1 MNMNT
6 QKTKSILFLSLVLV
20 LILSA
25 CGGEETPTITEPVE
39 SISLDYV
46 IAEGHLLPAHN
57 SWLNFSAQGR
67 IEEIL
72 VREGEKVARDQV
84 LMRLANREGA
94 EASLQAAELELTQ
107 ARQYYDDF
115 TRTSGL
121 ATAEAWQAY
130 LYIQMQRGEAE
141 GEWED
146 LDLEFLE
153 DKIDDAL
160 IEVRDREDELE
171 DAQEEWEIYQDIDE
185 GNYARQAAEDDLE
198 DAQEAFNEAQR
209 DLEEAIR
216 KIDLIQAD
224 LDAAL
229 AAEAEAKRKYEMW
242 SQEGFDLDQQTLLE
256 SRVTA
261 AEAGVK
267 AAQIALD
274 NYRLTAP
281 FAGTVTDIYLETGQF
296 VGPEARAVQLADLSE
311 FIIETSDLTEL
322 EVVKI
327 SVGQT
332 VEIVPDALPDIL
344 LLGKVEQIGQS
355 FKTQAGDIIYTIT
368 IRLDETDPNLRWGM
382 TVELTFL
389 PE

>member
-1 MNMNT
+1 MKT
-6 QKTKSILFLSLVLV
+6 QFTKIILVLSLVL
-20 LILSA
+20 LITLSA
-25 CGGEETPTITEPVE
+25 CGAEETPTLEPVE

-46 IAEGHLLPAHN
+46 VAEGHIFPAHD

-67 IEEIL
+67 VAEIL
-72 VREGEKVARDQV
+72 VVEGEKVRRDQI
-84 LMRLANREGA
+84 LMRLSDSEGA
-94 EASLQAAELELTQ
+94 EAALLAAELELTR
-107 ARQYYDDF
+107 ARQDYDDF
-115 TRTSGL
+115 TRTSELGS
-121 ATAEAWQAY
+121 AQAWQAY
-130 LYIQMQRGEAE
+130 LSTQTQRGEAE
-141 GEWED
+141 SEWED

-171 DAQEEWEIYQDIDE
+171 DALEEWEIYQDIDE

-216 KIDLIQAD
+216 KIDGPRAN

-229 AAEAEAKRKYEMW
+229 AAEAEAKREFEMW
-242 SQEGFDLDQQTLLE
+242 SQEGFDLDQQILLE

-261 AEAGVK
+261 AEAGVN
-267 AAQIALD
+267 AAQKALD
-274 NYRLTAP
+274 NYTLTAP
-281 FAGTVTDIYLETGQF
+281 FAGTVTDIYLEIGQF

-327 SVGQT
+327 SVGQI
-332 VEIVPDALPDIL
+332 VEIVPDALPDTT
-344 LLGKVEQIGQS
+344 LLGKVEQIGDS

-368 IRLDETDPNLRWGM
+368 ISLDETDPNLRWGM

>member
-1 MNMNT
+1 MNT
-6 QKTKSILFLSLVLV
+6 QKTKIILFLSLVFL
-20 LILSA
+20 LTLSA

-39 SISLDYV
+39 SLSLDYV
-46 IAEGHLLPAHN
+46 VAEGHIFPAHD

-67 IEEIL
+67 VDEIL
-72 VREGEKVARDQV
+72 VKEGEKVAKDQV
-84 LMRLANREGA
+84 LMRLADREGA
-94 EASLQAAELELTQ
+94 EASLGAAELELTR
-107 ARQYYDDF
+107 ARQDYDDF
-115 TRTSGL
+115 TRTSEL
-121 ATAEAWQAY
+121 ATAKAWQAY
-130 LYIQMQRGEAE
+130 LDAQMGRGEAE
-141 GEWED
+141 REWED
-146 LDLEFLE
+146 LDLEYLE

-185 GNYARQAAEDDLE
+185 KNYARQAAEDDLE
-198 DAQEAFNEAQR
+198 DAQEFFNEAQR

-216 KIDLIQAD
+216 EIDVVRAD

-229 AAEAEAKRKYEMW
+229 AAEAEAKRVYEMW
-242 SQEGFDLDQQTLLE
+242 LEEGFDLDQQTLLE

-261 AEAGVK
+261 AEAGVN
-267 AAQIALD
+267 AAQKVLD

-281 FAGTVTDIYLETGQF
+281 FAGTVTDITLEIGQF
-296 VGPEARAVQLADLSE
+296 VGPEARAAQLADLSE

-327 SVGQT
+327 SVGQI
-332 VEIVPDALPDIL
+332 VEVVPDALPDTT
-344 LLGKVEQIGQS
+344 LLGKVEGIGGS

-368 IRLDETDPNLRWGM
+368 ISLDETDPNLRWGM

>member
-1 MNMNT
+1 MNT
-6 QKTKSILFLSLVLV
+6 QNNKVILFLSLVL
-20 LILSA
+20 LFTLSA
-25 CGGEETPTITEPVE
+25 CGGAETPTLEPVE

-46 IAEGHLLPAHN
+46 IAEGHIFPARD
-57 SWLNFSAQGR
+57 SLLNFSAQGR
-67 IEEIL
+67 IAEIL

-84 LMRLANREGA
+84 LMNLADREGA
-94 EASLQAAELELTQ
+94 EASLLAAELESTQ
-107 ARQYYDDF
+107 ARQDYDDF

-121 ATAEAWQAY
+121 ATAQVWQSY
-130 LYIQMQRGEAE
+130 LYTQMQRGEAE

-171 DAQEEWEIYQDIDE
+171 DAQEEWDIYQDIDE

-216 KIDLIQAD
+216 KIDLVRAD

-229 AAEAEAKRKYEMW
+229 AAEVEAKREYEMW
-242 SQEGFDLDQQTLLE
+242 LDEGFDLDQLTLLE

-261 AEAGVK
+261 AEAGVN
-267 AAQIALD
+267 AARKVLD
-274 NYRLTAP
+274 NYTLRAP
-281 FAGTVTDIYLETGQF
+281 FAGTVTDIYLEIGQF
-296 VGPEARAVQLADLSE
+296 VGPEARAAQLADLSE

-327 SVGQT
+327 SVGQI
-332 VEIVPDALPDIL
+332 VEIVPDALPDTT
-344 LLGKVEQIGQS
+344 LLGKVEGIGDS

-368 IRLDETDPNLRWGM
+368 ISLDETDPNLRWGM

>member
-1 MNMNT
+1 MNT
-6 QKTKSILFLSLVLV
+6 QKTKIILFLSLVL
-20 LILSA
+20 LLTLSA
-25 CGGEETPTITEPVE
+25 CGWEETPTITESVE

-46 IAEGHLLPAHN
+46 IAEGHLLPAHD

-67 IEEIL
+67 VAEIL
-72 VREGEKVARDQV
+72 VKEGEKVARDQV
-84 LMRLANREGA
+84 LMRLADQEGA
-94 EASLQAAELELTQ
+94 EASLGAAELDFTR
-107 ARQYYDDF
+107 ARQDYDDF
-115 TRTSGL
+115 TRTAEL
-121 ATAEAWQAY
+121 ATAESWQAY
-130 LYIQMQRGEAE
+130 LYTQMLRGEAE
-141 GEWED
+141 SEWED

-153 DKIDDAL
+153 GKIDDAL

-171 DAQEEWEIYQDIDE
+171 DALEEWDNYQDVDE

-216 KIDLIQAD
+216 KIDSPRAD

-261 AEAGVK
+261 AEAGVN
-267 AAQIALD
+267 AARKVLD
-274 NYRLTAP
+274 NYKLTSP

-327 SVGQT
+327 NVGQM
-332 VEIVPDALPDIL
+332 VEVVPDALPDTT

-368 IRLDETDPNLRWGM
+368 ISLDETDPNLRWGM

>member
-1 MNMNT
+1 MNT
-6 QKTKSILFLSLVLV
+6 HKTKIILLLSLAL
-20 LILSA
+20 LFTLSA
-25 CGGEETPTITEPVE
+25 CGGKETPTPEPVE
-39 SISLDYV
+39 SLSLDYV
-46 IAEGHLLPAHN
+46 IAEGHVFPARDI
-57 SWLNFSAQGR
+57 WLNFSAQGR
-67 IEEIL
+67 VAEIL
-72 VREGEKVARDQV
+72 IEAGEKVSRGQV
-84 LMRLANREGA
+84 LMRLDNSEGS
-94 EASLQAAELELTQ
+94 EAALLAAELELTRAQ
-107 ARQYYDDF
+107 QDYDDF

-121 ATAEAWQAY
+121 STAQTWQAY
-130 LYIQMQRGEAE
+130 LYTQMQRGEAE
-141 GEWED
+141 SEWED

-153 DKIDDAL
+153 DDIDDAI
-160 IEVRDREDELE
+160 IEVRDTESDLE
-171 DAQEEWEIYQDIDE
+171 EALEEWEIYQDIDE

-216 KIDLIQAD
+216 KIDLVRAD

-229 AAEAEAKRKYEMW
+229 AAESEAKREYEMW
-242 SQEGFDLDQQTLLE
+242 LGEGFDLDQLTLLE

-261 AEAGVK
+261 AEAGVN
-267 AAQIALD
+267 AARKALD

-281 FAGTVTDIYLETGQF
+281 FAGTVTDIYLEIGQF

-327 SVGQT
+327 SVGQI
-332 VEIVPDALPDIL
+332 VEIVPDALPDTT
-344 LLGKVEQIGQS
+344 LLGKVEGIGDS

-368 IRLDETDPNLRWGM
+368 ISLDETDPNLRWGM